1 MNVLMVLIHVT
12 LMLNV
17 IIPMVATNVH
27 VIKVIVEMEHSV
39 MVIITFIDMILFPI
53 LI

>member
-27 VIKVIVEMEHSV
+27 VIKVIVEMEHTV
-39 MVIITFIDMILFPI
+39 TVIISFINRAFFKV
-53 LI
+53 